1 MKAVLIL
8 SGSLLL
14 AQSLLAP
21 AALAKEPDPAN
32 GQKLFAASQCMSCH
46 GTDVF
51 TRPDR
56 KITSLPALESKVRSC
71 DAGLSTNWFDDE
83 ILDVV
88 AYLNQTYYKFPK

>member
-14 AQSLLAP
+14 AHVMLAQT
-21 AALAKEPDPAN
+21 ALAKEPDPAN

-56 KITSLPALESKVRSC
+56 KITSRAALESKVRSC

-83 ILDVV
+83 IVDVV
-88 AYLNQTYYKFPK
+88 AYLNQTYYKFT